1 MRRAGATALA
11 VIALALAACDS
22 ESGVRAT
29 RLDAVESDGNDSPDD
44 TNAPDDTTGPD
55 DTQPELPDPGS
66 IEWGECNDDAVTED
80 ELECA
85 TLEVPLDYSDPDGEQ
100 VALAL
105 VRAPAT
111 DDREGAI
118 LFNPGGPGG
127 SGFDPIAYSGTFL
140 QSELGLEHFDLVGFD
155 PRGVDR
161 SGGIR
166 CVDDEYLDAH
176 LYLDDTPDTDE
187 EQRRLN
193 EDRRG
198 FDDKCTAKYGDT
210 LRHYSTANTARDMD
224 MIRAGIGDE
233 QMSYIG
239 ISYGTYLGAVYA
251 TLFPERVR
259 AMVLDSAFEPNGDSV
274 EEQYLTQLVGFEEA
288 FNNWAT
294 WCEGDPSCAFTAA
307 DVGAK
312 WDALREELDA
322 NPVPGSDGRLG
333 NQSVMDTAT
342 FAALYSEAE
351 WPVLADALAKVEQD
365 DADPL
370 FALADDYAGREDDGT
385 FNTLFQSIAV
395 ISCASGIEDQ
405 PPPDPQALLDEMREK
420 APRFSRDTTLEDL
433 QYDGGSC
440 DGLMDDQPVVEIA
453 YDGDGPI
460 VVVGGTNDPATPYR
474 WAEEM
479 AAELGPNARL
489 VTFTGEGHGQLL
501 ANSCITDLE
510 AALLADLDVP
520 DEGATCNP
528 DPEIERPSWW
538 DDLPEPDG
546 VSTAVSLPALDAALG
561 LRPTEAYY
569 ETRLS
574 DMSVDEVINAFES
587 TMPQAGF
594 PSLGQGDPDIDDTA
608 NTFFLTPDGDQI
620 VVFVIGPDALLTDE
634 LSGAADAIP
643 PGQTAVLIAY
653 FADQ

>member
-224 MIRAGIGDE
+224 MIRGSIGDE

-351 WPVLADALAKVEQD
+351 WPVLADALAKVDQG

-510 AALLADLDVP
+510 AALLADLAVP